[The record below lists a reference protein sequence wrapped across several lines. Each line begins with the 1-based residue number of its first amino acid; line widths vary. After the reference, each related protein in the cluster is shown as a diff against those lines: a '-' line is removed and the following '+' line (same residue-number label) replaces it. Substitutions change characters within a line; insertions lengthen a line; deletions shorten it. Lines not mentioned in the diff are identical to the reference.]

1 MKPNY
6 DLELLKL
13 IDNLD
18 YTPKIL
24 LHSCCGPCSSYVI
37 SNLSNYFDITVVY
50 YNPNIEPVEEYN
62 LRKSEQIKLLKSIKT
77 KNKLDFIDSDY
88 DNNLYHE
95 FNCSNDIVASDVTAI
110 KICNSL
116 VTRFGVEKM
125 YITDYKVG
133 NRDDPDDKNNFK
145 GLVETNNSNV
155 FSSGLQDYVA
165 YLPTYSKVP
174 SLNGACYRLVV
185 EFKKL
190 VDDTSE
196 CAEVDPAGSC
206 TKDADGNIIYKK
218 NDFYTYAT
226 IEILK
231 GSRC

>member
-1 MKPNY
+1 MLKINSKGFVLVETLVVAVFVAAIFSVIYANFYPIMGEYEKRESY
-6 DLELLKL
+6 DD
-13 IDNLD
+13 IDSKYATFWFKRIIQSDSVDFTN
-18 YTPKIL
+18 IQ
-24 LHSCCGPCSSYVI
+24 
-37 SNLSNYFDITVVY
+37 NDIT
-50 YNPNIEPVEEYN
+50 
-62 LRKSEQIKLLKSIKT
+62 
-77 KNKLDFIDSDY
+77 
-88 DNNLYHE
+88 NNLYHE